1 MDNKWNE
8 EAGDSVYVFAGN
20 FITGESQHLIVP
32 NDYDQVEETVYGL
45 LGNLGWDNCVW
56 ATYNSLNSEESCTMD
71 FNNYMA
77 FRQEKYAE
85 ECAA

>member
-20 FITGESQHLIVP
+20 FITGESQHLIV
-32 NDYDQVEETVYGL
+32 
-45 LGNLGWDNCVW
+45 NLGWDNCVW

-77 FRQEKYAE
+77 FRQGKYAE